1 MMDRNVIELV
11 VRTVNRNKNRDS
23 ILLPDTKDLLV
34 SSDES
39 KGHPKERMQKKYIQD
54 QKCTT
59 LM

>member
-1 MMDRNVIELV
+1 MDRNVIELV

>member
-1 MMDRNVIELV
+1 MMDRNVIEL

-23 ILLPDTKDLLV
+23 ILLPDTKNLLV
-34 SSDES
+34 LSDES
-39 KGHPKERMQKKYIQD
+39 KGHPEERLQKIYIQD